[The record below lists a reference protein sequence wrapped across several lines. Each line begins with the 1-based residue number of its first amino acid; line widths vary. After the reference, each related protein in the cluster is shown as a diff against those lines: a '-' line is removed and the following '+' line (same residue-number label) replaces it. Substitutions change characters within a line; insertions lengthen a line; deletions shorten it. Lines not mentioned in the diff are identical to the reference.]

1 MLIQGQV
8 GQALPA
14 SSGSTPA
21 VRVGN
26 LGDMIVSELHGR
38 YYETTY
44 RRNMFVGTSTGQN
57 ISVGG
62 NVSAGTTANTAILYN
77 PVSSNVNLV
86 LNKVGINT
94 SVVGTANAIVGLAT
108 GFSATGIGSVVSPS
122 TSTGGTAVTRGAVP
136 GQPAGQGV
144 VYASANLVTGSTV
157 SHSLTSI
164 NSAVATQG
172 TVVDLEGS
180 LIVPPGGFV
189 SLYATAAQTG
199 SQFAVSYQWEE
210 VPLAI

>member
-8 GQALPA
+8 GQSLPA
-14 SSGSTPA
+14 ASGSTPA

-44 RRNMFVGTSTGQN
+44 RRNMYVGASTGQN
-57 ISVGG
+57 ISTGGLVG
-62 NVSAGTTANTAILYN
+62 AGTTANTAILYN
-77 PVSSNVNLV
+77 PMTSNVNLV

-94 SVVGTANAIVGLAT
+94 SVVGTANAVVGLAT
-108 GFSATGIGSVVSPS
+108 GFSSTGIGAIVSPS
-122 TSTGGTAVTRGAVP
+122 ISVGGTATTRGAVP
-136 GQPAGQGV
+136 GQPAGQGI
-144 VYASANLVTGSTV
+144 VYGSANLVTGSTV

-180 LIVPPGGFV
+180 LIIPPGGFV
-189 SLYATAAQTG
+189 SLYASAAQTG
-199 SQFAVSYQWEE
+199 SQFFVSYQWEE
-210 VPLAI
+210 VPLAV